1 MKAIE
6 KEMVSA
12 VKNVKHFKKSN
23 TAVYVVGNIVMVK
36 LFGNLIYAKNTTNG
50 KEMFSDG
57 GWRSV
62 TTKSRLNA
70 AGCYVY
76 QKNWAWFNPD
86 GTPWVN
92 GRLRDIY

>member
-12 VKNVKHFKKSN
+12 VKNVKHFKMSN

-36 LFGNLIYAKNTTNG
+36 LFDNLIYAKNTTNG

-57 GWRSV
+57 GYRSV

-70 AGCYVY
+70 LGCYVY
-76 QKNWAWFNPD
+76 QKNWSWFNSD

-92 GRLRDIY
+92 GSLSSIF

>member
-12 VKNVKHFKKSN
+12 VKCAKHFKKSN
-23 TAVYVVGNIVMVK
+23 TAVYVVGNLIMVK

-57 GWRSV
+57 GCRSV

-70 AGCYVY
+70 LGCYVY
-76 QKNWAWFNPD
+76 QKDWVWYKPD

-92 GRLRDIY
+92 GKLKDIF